1 MKSYPV
7 FIFCSCAQETIDETL
22 DFNSF
27 EQSSEWAVASN
38 PSPDSKL
45 VLTPLNIDVAAEE
58 LSLDWEFSG
67 DVCKKI
73 LYYYMYASHCCDKKY
88 DMIS

>member
-1 MKSYPV
+1 M
-7 FIFCSCAQETIDETL
+7 IDEAL
-22 DFNSF
+22 DFVNF

-45 VLTPLNIDVAAEE
+45 VLTPLNNAVAEAE

-67 DVCKKI
+67 DV
-73 LYYYMYASHCCDKKY
+73 
-88 DMIS
+88 